1 MVTSE
6 SFQVYPHRGGEVWG
20 LHLIVSSNC
29 QSSAEVLS
37 GFRDGAK
44 DLLWIR
50 EPEVKNGTISPSEGP
65 VF

>member
-1 MVTSE
+1 
-6 SFQVYPHRGGEVWG
+6 VWG
-20 LHLIVSSNC
+20 LHLIVSSIW
-29 QSSAEVLS
+29 QSSAEVLP

-50 EPEVKNGTISPSEGP
+50 EPEVKNGTNSPSEGP